1 MTADD
6 EADWKAIRKSAK
18 AHAKTLERK
27 AEKAIEQ
34 EEQNKLTGFD
44 SKKQIP
50 RVVDVPSEPVTVHAS
65 TQLLIDHIEGFGGGR
80 YDTVGALTTETWRLN
95 QGVTSVFQRPA
106 KNRGRT
112 VVMTDFSASMRCWC
126 DECRVYRVDNDRKM
140 SNGWLAMQVT
150 GAVSMATDGE
160 AFGYTD
166 VNSTSNA
173 FGQSIVFPIPQGHQ
187 PLPRHQHHDGVA
199 QGNTPTESALAH
211 LADMLGGETG
221 DALGV
226 LVTDGAP
233 NNPDAVRSIAA
244 RLNENGVEYVVV
256 IVANKGVDARFRE
269 YIRDLFQTATIV
281 EVTNEDDLGGVGEA
295 IAGIVN

>member
-1 MTADD
+1 
-6 EADWKAIRKSAK
+6 
-18 AHAKTLERK
+18 
-27 AEKAIEQ
+27 
-34 EEQNKLTGFD
+34 
-44 SKKQIP
+44 
-50 RVVDVPSEPVTVHAS
+50 
-65 TQLLIDHIEGFGGGR
+65 
-80 YDTVGALTTETWRLN
+80 
-95 QGVTSVFQRPA
+95 
-106 KNRGRT
+106 
-112 VVMTDFSASMRCWC
+112 
-126 DECRVYRVDNDRKM
+126 
-140 SNGWLAMQVT
+140 MQVT

-166 VNSTSNA
+166 VNATNNA
-173 FGQSIVFPIPQGHQ
+173 FGQSVVFPIPQGHQ
-187 PLPRHQHHDGVA
+187 PLPRHQHIDGVA

-256 IVANKGVDARFRE
+256 IVANKGVDASFRE
-269 YIRDLFQTATIV
+269 YIQDLFQTATIV